1 MAPLLKTLPHGCVTF
16 LALYVVALLPSAASA
31 DGGADSSCPAGLQ
44 PELVAGGSAKQR
56 SGGKPSM
63 LLQMASPTKSSAPVG
78 EEEEEEAKD
87 PKPAPNVAAETSN
100 RPNVA
105 SETSN
110 LPSQEQQVQT
120 ATRPREQEQ
129 QVQTATGPPQ
139 QAKDNITAE
148 TPPDFTRSLFSLN
161 LLARRVSRITGPAVS
176 FFWKPIPLW
185 GGAEAD
191 PTFFAV
197 PLAVV
202 ASVFLS
208 FIIVAC
214 IVVRYQP
221 RRTKLDTQFE
231 HVRFPEP
238 KDYRLSKSL
247 RSNCW

>member
-78 EEEEEEAKD
+78 EEEEEEAK
-87 PKPAPNVAAETSN
+87 
-100 RPNVA
+100 
-105 SETSN
+105 
-110 LPSQEQQVQT
+110 EQQVQT